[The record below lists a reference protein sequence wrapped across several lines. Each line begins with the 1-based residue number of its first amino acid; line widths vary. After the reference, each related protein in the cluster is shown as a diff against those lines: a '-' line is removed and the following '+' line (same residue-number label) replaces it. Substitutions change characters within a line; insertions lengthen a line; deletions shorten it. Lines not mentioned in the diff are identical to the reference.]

1 MTADKP
7 FMEPRKDY
15 EDYSRFINDT
25 YADEKIQMLS
35 QTVDSESKKGAFSK
49 FYNPTNTLRAQSSSR
64 NDGYKKGF
72 NTSKHHRHFSINYQ
86 TETEKLMGSSF
97 AEFEVKPKIL
107 ESKIS

>member
-1 MTADKP
+1 
-7 FMEPRKDY
+7 
-15 EDYSRFINDT
+15 
-25 YADEKIQMLS
+25 MLS
-35 QTVDSESKKGAFSK
+35 QTVESESKKGAFTK

-72 NTSKHHRHFSINYQ
+72 NTSKHHRHFSIYYQ